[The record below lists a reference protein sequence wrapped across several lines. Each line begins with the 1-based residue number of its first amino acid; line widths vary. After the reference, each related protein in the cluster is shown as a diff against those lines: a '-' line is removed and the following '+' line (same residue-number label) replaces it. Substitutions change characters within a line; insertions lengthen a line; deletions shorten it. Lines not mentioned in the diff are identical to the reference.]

1 MFTFQ
6 KKYFFLTIF
15 IFLIEILIALFVDD
29 KIIRPY
35 LGDTIVVILI
45 YCFFRSFLKGKAEL
59 IAIGTLI
66 FSYTIEILQY
76 FNFVEVLG
84 LGHYKLAR
92 IVLGNSFSWLD
103 MLSYTFGFIIIV
115 WLDKIQLNR
124 REVKVS

>member
-1 MFTFQ
+1 M
-6 KKYFFLTIF
+6 
-15 IFLIEILIALFVDD
+15 IEILIALFVDD

-45 YCFFRSFLKGKAEL
+45 YCFFRSFLKGKARL
-59 IAIGTLI
+59 IAIGTLL

-92 IVLGNSFSWLD
+92 IILGNSFSWLD
-103 MLSYTFGFIIIV
+103 MLSYTFGFIIVV
-115 WLDKIQLNR
+115 WLDKIQLNK

>member
-1 MFTFQ
+1 M
-6 KKYFFLTIF
+6 
-15 IFLIEILIALFVDD
+15 IEILIALFVDD